1 MRSCIFGGAGFIG
14 RHLAA
19 GLARLGRKVTVVG
32 RSQEPARPLPFGVHY
47 LHCPKAEPGELAR
60 MLEGF
65 DELVDLAYATVP
77 KTSFTDP
84 VFDIQ
89 ANLPFAVCLL
99 QAASTAGVGRVVM
112 VSSGGTVYG
121 LAKRLPIPET
131 HPTEPLS
138 PYGITKLT
146 IEKYALMFHHCH
158 GLPVIVV
165 RPANAYGNGQSAYG
179 GQGFV
184 AAAMSRLVSSEELQ
198 IFGPRGTIRDYV
210 HVSDVV
216 SGIIAALVQGA
227 PGDIYNIGTGIGH
240 DNIEVV
246 EAICRVAGIPV
257 ASVALRLLPSRPF
270 DVPGNVLDAGKLHR
284 QTGWAPRIC
293 FTEGLTNCWKELLA
307 KQNQEDYAP

>member
-19 GLARLGRKVTVVG
+19 ELVGLGRNVTVVG
-32 RSQEPARPLPFGVHY
+32 RSQEPARPLPANVHY
-47 LHCPKAEPGELAR
+47 LHCSKAEPDNLAR

-99 QAASTAGVGRVVM
+99 QAARVAGVGRVVM

-121 LAKRLPIPET
+121 LAKMLPIPET

-146 IEKYALMFHHCH
+146 IEKYAFMFHHCH

-165 RPANAYGNGQSAYG
+165 RPANAYGNGQSTSS

-184 AAAMSRLVSSEELQ
+184 AAAMSRLASGEELQ

-216 SGIIAALVQGA
+216 SGITAALLLGA

-246 EAICRVAGIPV
+246 ETLCRVAGIPV
-257 ASVALRLLPSRPF
+257 ASMPIRLLPARPF
-270 DVPGNVLDAGKLHR
+270 DVPSNALDAGKLRR
-284 QTGWAPRIC
+284 QTGWEPRMS
-293 FTEGLTNCWKELLA
+293 FTEGLTNCW
-307 KQNQEDYAP
+307 QEIAAPNKTRE